1 MFPGA
6 APGSIHPGNRR
17 ALSPTGEC
25 GNNGGQPITASHN
38 PSGRTTSECG
48 TDNTCRQTVGT
59 CAHGHIHR
67 SHPTKVDVFI
77 LVLFMMMLL
86 APGHASSSNNTP
98 SHQDATP
105 PPREINVEDLILKH
119 SINCGDIAV
128 AATKLIPTLHGEE
141 HTDTPGPDMPG
152 VDTLGVETPGAETPG
167 ADTLRAN
174 IPGADIPGAD
184 MQGADTLGALLRYWR
199 TQCGVTEPLMRYTV
213 LTEIRAGTFHGSR
226 LPALVLDYLDDYM
239 DAAISDAETFSD
251 YFFDFR
257 HGDYVAMH
265 PGFND
270 FTATLAAQLREI
282 SNLRPTELFFADFYA
297 NDFEDALLRLESGQL
312 EGTMLDSLY
321 RADNPLRETQ
331 VAMRARRR
339 LPLPGDGFPEGT
351 ETPESDPRDHQDR
364 GDIQDPDDPRHAG
377 DTSDPGMRQVRP
389 RNRPGVHWGGTLG
402 WWSPMGKLRTMG
414 NHPQA
419 GFITGG
425 TISDFLFGFQMKIGF
440 LNTPIH
446 YEAVVDGELYETR
459 NFTQVFL
466 GIHGGINVFSD
477 PVNAFYITGGAGYDG
492 IDPLKHSHRQEDST
506 DVSHMINS
514 LNLNTGLTYKR
525 IINERRFFSVM
536 MRYNFL
542 DYRNRGGSDLSGNAV
557 TVGFAYGIH
566 ERW

>member
-1 MFPGA
+1 MSKKTPRMFPGA
-6 APGSIHPGNRR
+6 APGSIHPGNRL

-77 LVLFMMMLL
+77 LVLFMMMIF
-86 APGHASSSNNTP
+86 APGLASSSNNTP
-98 SHQDATP
+98 SPQDTTP
-105 PPREINVEDLILKH
+105 PPRAIDVEGLILKH
-119 SINCGDIAV
+119 SISCGDIAV
-128 AATKLIPTLHGEE
+128 AATKLIPMLHGEE
-141 HTDTPGPDMPG
+141 P
-152 VDTLGVETPGAETPG
+152 
-167 ADTLRAN
+167 ADTL
-174 IPGADIPGAD
+174 D
-184 MQGADTLGALLRYWR
+184 ALLRYWR
-199 TQCGVTEPLMRYTV
+199 AQCGVTEPLMRYTV
-213 LTEIRAGTFHGSR
+213 LTEIRAGTFHESR

-239 DAAISDAETFSD
+239 DAAITDTETFSD

-270 FTATLAAQLREI
+270 FTASLAAQLREI
-282 SNLRPTELFFADFYA
+282 SNLRPTELFFEDFYA

-321 RADNPLRETQ
+321 RTDNPLRETQ

-351 ETPESDPRDHQDR
+351 ETPESDARDHQDR

-389 RNRPGVHWGGTLG
+389 HDRPGIHWGGTLG

-414 NHPQA
+414 HHPQA
-419 GFITGG
+419 GFITGA
-425 TISDFLFGFQMKIGF
+425 TTADFLFGFQMKIGF
-440 LNTPIH
+440 LNTPVH
-446 YEAVVDGELYETR
+446 YEAVVDGELFETR
-459 NFTQVFL
+459 NFTQLFL

-477 PVNAFYITGGAGYDG
+477 PVNAFYITGGAGYEG
-492 IDPLKHSHRQEDST
+492 IDPLKYAHWQEEST
-506 DVSHMINS
+506 DVSNMINS

-525 IINERRFFSVM
+525 IINEQRFFSVIL
-536 MRYNFL
+536 RYNFL